1 MFCREAL
8 SRNPHFR
15 ERIQIIQIRGC
26 LLPSVWRFCSA
37 LVNLQ
42 ILGSLGSALCSDNT
56 TRSTWVTAS
65 ATQQVLSVP
74 CALSWQGCRDSGAF
88 VLVLGWLRRS
98 RGVVAGGC
106 CAVGHWEQEQRRS
119 RSVFAWAEPCR
130 VDSEPLELHPQ
141 CAQREWVISHT
152 KLHFKAQQAED

>member
-8 SRNPHFR
+8 SRNPRLR

-56 TRSTWVTAS
+56 TRRTWVTAS

-98 RGVVAGGC
+98 RGVVAGA
-106 CAVGHWEQEQRRS
+106 AVLLGTGNRS
-119 RSVFAWAEPCR
+119 REGAGLCLLGQSPAGWTASLWSSILSVH
-130 VDSEPLELHPQ
+130 SE
-141 CAQREWVISHT
+141 SG
-152 KLHFKAQQAED
+152 